1 MFVDESVTDQCVF
14 KVRGQLRAEVYVSDV
29 PDDAWPT
36 GVDNRGRSAHRRTA
50 EAEGSTEGFAD
61 SDDEGEGQ
69 EQTAAR
75 SSSKAAGKRPMD
87 EGASRREEQGSRLR
101 TGGALNIGAEEASR
115 KRRRAILD
123 SDEEDEVPL
132 S

>member
-1 MFVDESVTDQCVF
+1 MLVCESVTNHYTF

-36 GVDNRGRSAHRRTA
+36 RVDNRGRSAHRRAT
-50 EAEGSTEGFAD
+50 EAEGSAEGFAD

-75 SSSKAAGKRPMD
+75 SSSKAAEKRPMD
-87 EGASRREEQGSRLR
+87 EGASQREEQGNRLR
-101 TGGALNIGAEEASR
+101 TGGALNF
-115 KRRRAILD
+115 
-123 SDEEDEVPL
+123 
-132 S
+132 